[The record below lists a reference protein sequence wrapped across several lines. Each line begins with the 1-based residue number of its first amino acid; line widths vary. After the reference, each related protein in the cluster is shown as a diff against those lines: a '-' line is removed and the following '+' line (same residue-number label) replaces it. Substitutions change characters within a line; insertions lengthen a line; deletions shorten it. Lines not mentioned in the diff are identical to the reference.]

1 MVRGVISWPRM
12 PDKKTVLVVDDSPAQ
27 RDDLAAAFEEA
38 GYAVGLA
45 ADGEEVLRKLGA
57 LEPDA
62 LVLDLFLPRLDG
74 AEVCRMVKSHPRW
87 RESYLVLVSARIS
100 DAEVGQY
107 RRLGADAILHKP
119 LEPEDVLHV
128 VRGAIGPP

>member
-1 MVRGVISWPRM
+1 MVPGVISCPRM
-12 PDKKTVLVVDDSPAQ
+12 PDKKTVLVVDDSSAQ

-45 ADGEEVLRKLGA
+45 ADGEEVLRRLGA
-57 LEPDA
+57 LSPAA

-74 AEVCRMVKSHPRW
+74 AEVCRIVKSHPRW
-87 RESYLVLVSARIS
+87 KGTYLVLVSGRIS
-100 DAEVGQY
+100 EAEVGQY
-107 RRLGADAILHKP
+107 RRLGADAILRKP
-119 LEPEDVLHV
+119 LDLAEVLEV